1 MGDLNVRI
9 ADNQLDLNEFTR
21 HLLKDIQAL
30 DMMLK
35 KDCFDNEQ
43 MHIGAEQ
50 EICLVDDH
58 GKPSATCLEV
68 LEALNNEKFTTELAR
83 FNVEC
88 NLEPQPFKGDCFSKL
103 EAETLGLLKQLEEVT
118 KKHDIDYVLTGIL
131 PTIRKFDLTTDNITP
146 LDRYYA
152 LMNALKKLRGNESYE
167 LKIEGIDELNTTQDT
182 ALVEACNTS
191 FQVHLQIKPEEF
203 VAKYNVAMAISAPIL
218 AAACNSPMLF
228 GKRLWSETRI
238 ALFRQSVDTRI
249 ASEHLR
255 ERSPRVMFGNKWL
268 KGSILD
274 LYREDIMRFRVL
286 LTTDIDEDALKMV
299 QEDKTPKLRALNVH
313 NSTVY
318 RWNRPCYGI
327 SPNGKP
333 HLRIENRIL
342 PAGPTVVDEVANAA
356 LWIGA
361 MNAFEDTYPDV
372 SEIMEFDDAR
382 ANFMNVAR
390 HGLRVDVRWVNGK
403 KMSVKNLLLKE
414 IIPMARKGLE
424 KAKVSQTDIDKY
436 MGIVEAR
443 VKSEQTGS
451 SWMLQS
457 YSKLI
462 KQTTKEEVMTAITV
476 AIAAK
481 QKSNKPI
488 HTWKLATIED
498 ISDWQPSDLLV
509 EEFMDTDLFT
519 VTEDDVPEFAADIMD
534 WQKIRYIPVECGNG
548 VLGGL
553 VSSRILLR
561 HFKSNP
567 SQSNQ
572 KNNITTVKDLMI
584 KDVYTVSPEANIHE
598 AMDLMRKYKV
608 GCLPVVANNNLV
620 GIITEAN
627 FLNITASLLKRI
639 AERRR
644 KRKEDNEK
652 SDKTKVSSKPQTIK
666 DREIKIQGVD
676 SLRNVMA
683 DGEEEE

>member
-21 HLLKDIQAL
+21 YLLKDIQAL
-30 DMMLK
+30 ELMLK

-68 LEALNNEKFTTELAR
+68 LEELNHGSFTTELAR

-103 EAETLGLLKQLEEVT
+103 EAETLSLLKELEKIT
-118 KKHDIDYVLTGIL
+118 KKRDIDYILTGIL

-152 LMNALKKLRGNESYE
+152 LMNSLKKLRGKETYE
-167 LKIEGIDELNTTQDT
+167 LKIEGIDELNTLHDT

-203 VAKYNVAMAISAPIL
+203 VSKYNVAMAISAPIL

-238 ALFRQSVDTRI
+238 ALFRQSIDTRI

-286 LTTDIDEDALKMV
+286 LTTDIDEDAIKMV
-299 QEDKTPKLRALNVH
+299 QEGKTPKLRALNVH

-372 SEIMEFDDAR
+372 TEIMEFDDAR
-382 ANFMNVAR
+382 SNFMNVAR
-390 HGLRVDVRWVNGK
+390 DGLRVDVRWVNGK

-424 KAKVSQTDIDKY
+424 KANVDKADIDKY
-436 MGIVEAR
+436 MGIIEAR

-451 SWMLQS
+451 TWMLQS

-481 QKSNKPI
+481 QKSNQPI
-488 HTWKLATIED
+488 HTWKLASIED

-519 VTEDDVPEFAADIMD
+519 VTEDDIPEFAADIMD
-534 WQKIRYIPVECGNG
+534 WQRIRYLPVECQDG

-553 VSSRILLR
+553 VSSRLLLR
-561 HFKSNP
+561 HFKA
-567 SQSNQ
+567 NQ
-572 KNNITTVKDLMI
+572 REIKNNVTTVKDLMI
-584 KDVYTVSPEANIHE
+584 TNVHTISPEANIHE
-598 AMDLMRKYKV
+598 AMDLMRKHKV

-644 KRKEDNEK
+644 KRKEQNEQNEQLK
-652 SDKTKVSSKPQTIK
+652 NTSKPQNIK
-666 DREIKIQGVD
+666 DREIKIQGID
-676 SLRNVMA
+676 SLENVLA
-683 DGEEEE
+683 GGEEE

>member
-9 ADNQLDLNEFTR
+9 ADNQVDVNAFTR

-30 DMMLK
+30 DLMLK
-35 KDCFDNEQ
+35 KDIFDNEQ

-68 LEALNNEKFTTELAR
+68 LKELNHDSFTTELAR

-88 NLEPQPFKGDCFSKL
+88 NLVPQPFKGDCFSKL
-103 EAETLGLLKQLEEVT
+103 EGEILSLLQELEKVT
-118 KKHDIDYVLTGIL
+118 KKMDIDYILTGIL
-131 PTIRKFDLTTDNITP
+131 PTIRKFDLTTANITP
-146 LDRYYA
+146 LERYYA

-167 LKIEGIDELNTTQDT
+167 LKIEGIDELNTLQDT

-191 FQVHLQIKPEEF
+191 FQIHLQIKPEEF
-203 VAKYNVAMAISAPIL
+203 VSKYNVAMAIAAPIL
-218 AAACNSPMLF
+218 AIACNSPMLF
-228 GKRLWSETRI
+228 NKRLWRETRI

-249 ASEHLR
+249 SSEHLR

-286 LTTDIDEDALKMV
+286 LTTDIDEDALQMV
-299 QEDKTPKLRALNVH
+299 QEGKTPKLRALNIH

-318 RWNRPCYGI
+318 RWNRPCYGV

-361 MNAFEDTYPDV
+361 MNAFEDKYPNV
-372 SEIMEFDDAR
+372 SEVMEFDDAR

-390 HGLRVDVRWVNGK
+390 HGLHVDVKWINGK
-403 KMSVKNLLLKE
+403 EMSVKNLLLTE
-414 IIPMARKGLE
+414 IIPMARLGLQ
-424 KAKVSQTDIDKY
+424 KAKVNQVDIDKY
-436 MGIVEAR
+436 LGIIEER
-443 VKSEQTGS
+443 VKSEQTGAN
-451 SWMLQS
+451 WMLQS

-462 KQTTKEEVMTAITV
+462 KQTTKEEVMTAITT
-476 AIAAK
+476 AIATK
-481 QKSNKPI
+481 QKSNEPI

-519 VTEDDVPEFAADIMD
+519 VTEHDIPEFAADIMD
-534 WQKIRYIPVECGNG
+534 WQRIRYLPVECENG

-553 VSSRILLR
+553 VSSRVLLR
-561 HFKSNP
+561 YFNSRQRNL
-567 SQSNQ
+567 
-572 KNNITTVKDLMI
+572 IDTTTTVKDLMI
-584 KDVYTVSPEANIHE
+584 KDVFTVSPEANIHE
-598 AMDLMRKYKV
+598 AMDLMRKHKI

-644 KRKEDNEK
+644 KRKEQNEINEQNELLK
-652 SDKTKVSSKPQTIK
+652 NNSAPQII
-666 DREIKIQGVD
+666 DREVHIEGID
-676 SLRNVMA
+676 SLENILA
-683 DGEEEE
+683 GGEEE